1 MPYGLLSILIV
12 LVIAG
17 LILWAIGQFPLDATI
32 AKLIK
37 VVVVVVVCI
46 YLLYFLVGLLNGG
59 PGLFPYHR

>member
-1 MPYGLLSILIV
+1 MPLGLLNIIIV

-46 YLLYFLVGLLNGG
+46 YLLYFLVALLGGG
-59 PGLFPYHR
+59 PLPRLR